1 MALKWLKRRKEQR
14 AQGDAPQAGSSEAP
28 APPAAAAAPPPPPP
42 PPPPAALPHRTDSGS
57 DYTDDDDEPVHDFEI
72 AQEDYLVS
80 VALATSA
87 NEYQRNGGGGGGFPS
102 AMGAAA
108 ALELSEKYWVTCRL
122 SYGELLCDGFYDVW
136 GDYPEIVERG
146 EFPTLAALRHVQL
159 FEGDPREV
167 RRAAAAPNCGPGARR
182 GAGLGPPISAA
193 ASAAVAQTRART
205 PPAAPTL
212 ATLGCVVRRAFA
224 GYNQVMLVN
233 RLLDEGLNRIESLAE
248 DALAQVAPYGDA
260 DRVQALATLVAEHLG
275 GPYAHPERLRR
286 AHLDASAAVKASS
299 RSVILLIGQLRV
311 GAARHRA
318 LLFKVLADALGL
330 ECQLLRGAGY
340 TGSDDG
346 ADVVVRLEG
355 RDWRAR
361 AAMAT
366 AAAAAAAA
374 ARRRGGKG

>member
-108 ALELSEKYWVTCRL
+108 ALELSEKYWVTCRCGGKGGGCRARGWSAARAASGPERTPPARLEVRRPVQGRLPCHCRRSPLRWHFRALSTAAPPPPLLCCALRRL

-182 GAGLGPPISAA
+182 GAGLGP
-193 ASAAVAQTRART
+193 
-205 PPAAPTL
+205 
-212 ATLGCVVRRAFA
+212 
-224 GYNQVMLVN
+224 
-233 RLLDEGLNRIESLAE
+233 
-248 DALAQVAPYGDA
+248 
-260 DRVQALATLVAEHLG
+260 
-275 GPYAHPERLRR
+275 
-286 AHLDASAAVKASS
+286 
-299 RSVILLIGQLRV
+299 
-311 GAARHRA
+311 
-318 LLFKVLADALGL
+318 
-330 ECQLLRGAGY
+330 
-340 TGSDDG
+340 
-346 ADVVVRLEG
+346 
-355 RDWRAR
+355 
-361 AAMAT
+361 
-366 AAAAAAAA
+366 
-374 ARRRGGKG
+374 